1 MIVAFVLILLMSSKE
16 GAWWISGSHTP
27 PKFSALSEIDEH
39 FVHLRIGAF
48 SDNCLVS
55 ASAENVIAESKI
67 TDNAWVHVVLE
78 TGFSS
83 QISWNLYMYSH
94 FTNLLADTDW
104 WICCIKSEETGLWSQ
119 ALNWLLAQAG
129 NDKGMYISLNQFLY
143 CVSECLRVTAY
154 RVRSGEARA

>member
-16 GAWWISGSHTP
+16 VAWWISGNHTP

-39 FVHLRIGAF
+39 FDQICHSLRIGAF

-78 TGFSS
+78 TGVSS
-83 QISWNLYMYSH
+83 QMSWNLYMYSH

-104 WICCIKSEETGLWSQ
+104 WLCCIKSGETGLWSQ
-119 ALNWLLAQAG
+119 PLNWLLAQAG
-129 NDKGMYISLNQFLY
+129 NDKGMYISLNQFRY
-143 CVSECLRVTAY
+143 CVS
-154 RVRSGEARA
+154 